1 MKSMTGFGRASG
13 RGAGFMLTV
22 EVRSVN
28 HRNLSLSV
36 SLPDPA
42 SEMEPGIVKA
52 VQERFSRGRIRIEAR
67 LESVGDDGSGLFLNT
82 DTAWAYLA
90 AADRLRNE
98 LGAVGDIP
106 VSVFLGLPG
115 VMERADASNIDRE
128 ELRSIMAS
136 SVESALDQLEESRT
150 REGRDLAGVFHS
162 GLRSV
167 MELAT
172 PVIDLQ
178 KASVKERF
186 RRLRERVEELTS
198 DIELDRDRLMQ
209 ELAMMADRS
218 DVSEEVQRLLSHIDH
233 AIETI
238 SEQEKP
244 VGRRLDFILQEM
256 HRELNTMGAKVDDS
270 RLAVDVV
277 EMKSILASLKEQA
290 ANVE

>member
-13 RGAGFMLTV
+13 RGAGFMLTI

-36 SLPDPA
+36 SLPDPV

-52 VQERFSRGRIRIEAR
+52 VQERLSRGRIRIEAR
-67 LESVGDDGSGLFLNT
+67 LEAVGDHGSCLSLNT
-82 DTAWAYLA
+82 DAAWAYLA

-98 LGAVGDIP
+98 LGAEGDIP
-106 VSVFLGLPG
+106 VSIFLGLPG
-115 VMERADASNIDRE
+115 VMERADTSNIDRD
-128 ELRSIMAS
+128 ELRCIMAS
-136 SVESALDQLEESRT
+136 SVESALEQLEESRT
-150 REGRDLAGVFHS
+150 REGRGLTVFFDR
-162 GLRSV
+162 GLRSI
-167 MELAT
+167 MELAK

-186 RRLRERVEELTS
+186 QRLRERAEELTR
-198 DIELDRDRLMQ
+198 DLELDRDRMMQ

-233 AIETI
+233 ALETI
-238 SEQEKP
+238 SEPEKP

-277 EMKSILASLKEQA
+277 EMKSVLASLKEQA